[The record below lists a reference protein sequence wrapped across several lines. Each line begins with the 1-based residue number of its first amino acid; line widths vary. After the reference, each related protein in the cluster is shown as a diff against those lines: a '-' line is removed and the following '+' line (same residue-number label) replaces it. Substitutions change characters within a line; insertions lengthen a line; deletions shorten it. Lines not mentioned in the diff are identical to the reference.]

1 MSFPLFLPSLLMY
14 LCSRK
19 KEMFV
24 EKKERME
31 WVDSM
36 RGFTMILVV
45 YSHLI
50 FFGMGEGYSSFL
62 NNWFLKFRMPLFF
75 FVSGFV
81 AFKACWTTD
90 MVKNTFMKKVRGQ
103 FLPTIPFFVMWV
115 LFNGASLADCVMQNE
130 KFGYWFTFVMF
141 EVFGI
146 FLSLQLVLKKVWNGR
161 RRILLWAGVAG
172 LSMVLMAALKLFPI
186 KIAGFFSLYLVFMYL
201 PFFLL
206 GYAARMHFDFFMKIM
221 ESRVAMCCVAAIGI
235 GLAFVNLG
243 YAEYLLKPVLIVMV
257 MWLFYHFRGFW
268 CSRTAAGR
276 FFSWIGKSTLEIYF
290 IHYFLIFSIPGVRA
304 LVDGIAARGGAGMT
318 VASVAVEA
326 VVLLPMCVAIAVA
339 CVLIRK
345 VIDRVPVLSVIL
357 FGPKKTKTAL
367 K

>member
-1 MSFPLFLPSLLMY
+1 MSFPLFFASVLMY
-14 LCSRK
+14 LCRRK
-19 KEMFV
+19 KEMFM

-81 AFKACWTTD
+81 AFKPVWTTD
-90 MVKNTFMKKVRGQ
+90 MLKATFVKKVRGQ

-115 LFNGASLADCVMQNE
+115 LVNGASLWQCVMQNE

-141 EVFGI
+141 EVFVI
-146 FLSLQLVLKKVWNGR
+146 FLGLQAVLRRVWNGR
-161 RRILLWAGVAG
+161 RRVAAWCCVAAV
-172 LSMVLMAALKLFPI
+172 SMALMAALKLYPV
-186 KIAGFFSLYLVFMYL
+186 KAADFFSLYLVFMYF

-206 GYAARMHFDFFMKIM
+206 GYAARTHFGFFVRIM
-221 ESRVAMCCVAAIGI
+221 ENRLAMCCVAVVGI

-257 MWLFYHFRGFW
+257 MWVFYHFRGVW
-268 CSRTAAGR
+268 CSKTVVGR
-276 FFSWIGKSTLEIYF
+276 FLSWIGKSTLEIYF
-290 IHYFLIFSIPGVRA
+290 IHYFLMFHLPWLRN
-304 LVDGIAARGGAGMT
+304 LVDGIAARGGTGMA
-318 VASVAVEA
+318 VASVATEA
-326 VVLLPMCVAIAVA
+326 VILLPMCVAVSVL
-339 CVLIRK
+339 CVYIRK
-345 VIDRVPVLSVIL
+345 VIDRVPVLSVVL
-357 FGPKKTKTAL
+357 FGPKKKKASD